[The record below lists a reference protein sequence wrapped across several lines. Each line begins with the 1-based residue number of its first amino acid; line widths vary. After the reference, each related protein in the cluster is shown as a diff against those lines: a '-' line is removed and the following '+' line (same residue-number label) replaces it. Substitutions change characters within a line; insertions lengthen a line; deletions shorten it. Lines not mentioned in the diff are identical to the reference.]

1 MRRQLRQRVSLPLHQ
16 LNPFLSVHFEPFCET
31 TLNSQQFYLQ
41 GSLYIGYYSYMI
53 DINRIIDISI
63 YDLVPHTAQREAI
76 EYQRNYV

>member
-1 MRRQLRQRVSLPLHQ
+1 
-16 LNPFLSVHFEPFCET
+16 
-31 TLNSQQFYLQ
+31 
-41 GSLYIGYYSYMI
+41 MI